1 MFSTKSKPT
10 VKSCSLHRYHR
21 PRALTAEDHHVIPRA
36 WQSFWIPAG
45 KIAHI
50 WDPRTVTL
58 CPTSHRNV
66 HVWIVRFMHAGMPKH
81 VVGREAK
88 IAALALTRWEEAGG
102 SLEALREAG
111 LWGEA

>member
-1 MFSTKSKPT
+1 
-10 VKSCSLHRYHR
+10 
-21 PRALTAEDHHVIPRA
+21 
-36 WQSFWIPAG
+36 
-45 KIAHI
+45 
-50 WDPRTVTL
+50 
-58 CPTSHRNV
+58 
-66 HVWIVRFMHAGMPKH
+66 MHAGMPKH